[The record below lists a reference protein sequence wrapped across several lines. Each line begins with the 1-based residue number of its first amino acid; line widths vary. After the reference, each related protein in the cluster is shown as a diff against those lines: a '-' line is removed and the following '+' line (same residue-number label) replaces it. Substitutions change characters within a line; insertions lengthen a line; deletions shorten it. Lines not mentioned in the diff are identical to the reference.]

1 MGRAIN
7 TAISVSN
14 LSYRYPISGFT
25 LSCSRLDLSLGE
37 LTLITGPNGSGKTTL
52 SKLLCGILRP
62 ERGELRIF
70 GRPAQELSLG
80 EIGGRVGYLFQ
91 DPSRQLFAGTLWQE
105 MIFADEVL
113 GRDLKAAEDR
123 ARTLLKR
130 FGLLSLAKRSVY
142 HLSRGEKQRL
152 ALCTILMGGADYIIL
167 DEPTIG
173 LDGANRNRLY
183 SVVDELLRHGKGL
196 AVISH
201 EGELITRYSTRQV
214 RLEQGRVVA

>member
-37 LTLITGPNGSGKTTL
+37 LTSITGPNGSGKTTL

-62 ERGELRIF
+62 G
-70 GRPAQELSLG
+70 GRAAYLWPASPGALFRRNR
-80 EIGGRVGYLFQ
+80 GRVGYLFQ
-91 DPSRQLFAGTLWQE
+91 DPSRQLFAGTLWRE

-142 HLSRGEKQRL
+142 HLSW
-152 ALCTILMGGADYIIL
+152 
-167 DEPTIG
+167 
-173 LDGANRNRLY
+173 
-183 SVVDELLRHGKGL
+183 GKT
-196 AVISH
+196 AIWPF
-201 EGELITRYSTRQV
+201 V
-214 RLEQGRVVA
+214 RF

>member
-1 MGRAIN
+1 VGRAIN

-113 GRDLKAAEDR
+113 GRDLKAAEGSSQD
-123 ARTLLKR
+123 ASQKVWTSILSQTKR
-130 FGLLSLAKRSVY
+130 LPPQPGRKTATGPLYDSDGRS
-142 HLSRGEKQRL
+142 
-152 ALCTILMGGADYIIL
+152 
-167 DEPTIG
+167 
-173 LDGANRNRLY
+173 RLY
-183 SVVDELLRHGKGL
+183 HFG
-196 AVISH
+196 
-201 EGELITRYSTRQV
+201 
-214 RLEQGRVVA
+214 